1 MIQDII
7 NRYQTSCSIE
17 SISKE
22 FKIGKV
28 KIKKILSD
36 NNVPLKKRGGQTKHD
51 KVPRLDLSNHILSC
65 KICEKQF
72 NDVDNKSGCIT
83 DHLSKCYPD
92 IEIPTPFKRRM
103 YLNDHGKPWHLEF
116 FNLSPKQQIDK
127 VKCMECGWDT
137 LDTTNK
143 TGSLTKHIECNHGSI
158 SDYVEKYPT
167 EIKYFSFLSKSID
180 RNTLFEDLDN
190 YVTCKICDEP
200 FKTITNTHL
209 ELHNT
214 DVNSY
219 RCKFGDE
226 SLVSVNMKTMFVENL
241 SNCVINQTY
250 RSKSEI
256 EIEEFIKSL
265 NVHVIVCDKK
275 QLNGVEL
282 DLYLPDYKIAIE
294 YNGLYW
300 HSEKRGKHQNYHL
313 DKTEK
318 CLSKGIRLIHIFS
331 DEWLTKKEIIKSRLI
346 NILKLDKDKIYA
358 RNCEI
363 IELDKKTKSTFLN
376 QNHLQG
382 NDKSSIYYGLSYNKV
397 IVSVITFGK
406 LRKVLGNKT
415 TNDDEYELYRYCSRN
430 VIGGFSKLL
439 KHFIK
444 THNPKKIITY
454 ANRNWSPS
462 DDFCFYSNNGFNLV
476 GVTKPNYSYTKRY
489 DFREHR
495 FNYRKDKLIK
505 LGYNKSKTE
514 EQIMFELGYDRIWDT
529 GNIKYQI
536 LL

>member
-7 NRYQTSCSIE
+7 NRYQNSCSIE

-22 FKIGKV
+22 FKIGKL

-36 NNVPLKKRGGQTKHD
+36 NNIPLKKRGGQTKHD
-51 KVPRLDLSNHILSC
+51 KVPRLDLSHHILSC

-103 YLNDHGKPWHLEF
+103 YLNNHGKPWHLEF
-116 FNLSPKQQIDK
+116 FNLSQKQQVNK

-143 TGSLTKHIECNHGSI
+143 TGSLTKHIECNHGST

-180 RNTLFEDLDN
+180 RNTLFEDQDN
-190 YVTCKICDEP
+190 YVTRDL
-200 FKTITNTHL
+200 T
-209 ELHNT
+209 
-214 DVNSY
+214 S
-219 RCKFGDE
+219 
-226 SLVSVNMKTMFVENL
+226 
-241 SNCVINQTY
+241 
-250 RSKSEI
+250 

-282 DLYLPDYKIAIE
+282 DLYLPDYKIGIE

-313 DKTEK
+313 EKTEK

-346 NILKLDKDKIYA
+346 NIFKLDKDKIYA

-382 NDKSSIYYGLSYNKV
+382 NDKSSIYYGLSYNKE

-476 GVTKPNYSYTKRY
+476 GLTKPNYSYTKRY

-505 LGYNKSKTE
+505 LGYDKSKTE